1 MTNIQDKISLR
12 AYALKLAME
21 RYYNDCRKT
30 DEIIETADK
39 FATYIQGTVEMPEF
53 IGPTPPV
60 AIINQTCPYEDEDD
74 DDICIN

>member
-12 AYALKLAME
+12 AYALKLATE

-30 DEIIETADK
+30 DEIIQTADK
-39 FATYIQGTVEMPEF
+39 FATYIQGTAEMPDF

-60 AIINQTCPYEDEDD
+60 AIINQTCPYDDEDNGE
-74 DDICIN
+74 CYN